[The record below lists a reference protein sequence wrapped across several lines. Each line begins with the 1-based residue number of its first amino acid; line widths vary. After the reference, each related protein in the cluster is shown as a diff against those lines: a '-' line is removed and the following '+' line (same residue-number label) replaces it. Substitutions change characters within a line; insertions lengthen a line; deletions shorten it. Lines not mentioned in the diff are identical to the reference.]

1 MMWDFVGLQWVTAK
15 WGSGSAA
22 MYHVISQYLKMVIF
36 EIAIPGLNSQSGV
49 KQFVIP
55 GSNFRD

>member
-1 MMWDFVGLQWVTAK
+1 LQWVTAK